1 MQDRELTDN
10 TVLCANGKGLVERRK
25 PLSYNGQ
32 QSVELYPFSS
42 QYVQKLKDGDADV
55 ERHFVEYFSSLL
67 LAKLRFHL
75 RSGQEVQELRQE
87 VFLRVLRAL
96 RQGEGLQKPERLGA
110 YVNSVCNNV
119 LLEYF
124 RQRSR
129 IVQFDEHAPEPMDF
143 RTDPERE
150 MVTAENQNRV
160 RSLVAELAPMDRRI
174 LKALY
179 LEEREKD
186 SVCREFGVSR
196 GYLRVLLHRAKERFR
211 QLTACTPDDFG
222 GLLRRL
228 STIEVRLVGTR
239 RNQCWITS

>member
-1 MQDRELTDN
+1 L
-10 TVLCANGKGLVERRK
+10 
-25 PLSYNGQ
+25 
-32 QSVELYPFSS
+32 ELYSFTS
-42 QYVQKLKDGDADV
+42 QYVQKLTDGDPDV

-67 LAKLRFHL
+67 FAKLRFHL

-129 IVQFDEHAPEPMDF
+129 VVQFDEHTPEPTDLK
-143 RTDPERE
+143 TDPERE
-150 MVTAENQNRV
+150 LVTVENQNRV
-160 RSLVAELAPMDRRI
+160 RSLVAELAPKDRRI

-211 QLTACTPDDFG
+211 QLTNARQMISADC
-222 GLLRRL
+222 
-228 STIEVRLVGTR
+228 
-239 RNQCWITS
+239 

>member
-10 TVLCANGKGLVERRK
+10 ICPVRQREWPRRAPEASLQRANNHL
-25 PLSYNGQ
+25 
-32 QSVELYPFSS
+32 ELYSFSS
-42 QYVQKLKDGDADV
+42 QYVQKLKDGDSDI
-55 ERHFVEYFSSLL
+55 ERHFVEYFSTLL
-67 LAKLRFHL
+67 FAKLRFHL

-87 VFLRVLRAL
+87 VFLRVLRVL
-96 RQGEGLQKPERLGA
+96 RQGDGLQKPERLGA

-119 LLEYF
+119 LLEHF

-129 IVQFDEHAPEPMDF
+129 IVQFDEHTPEPTDL
-143 RTDPERE
+143 RTDPESE
-150 MVTAENQNRV
+150 LVTAENQNRV

-186 SVCREFGVSR
+186 SVCREFGVTR

-211 QLTACTPDDFG
+211 QLTRARQIISADC
-222 GLLRRL
+222 
-228 STIEVRLVGTR
+228 
-239 RNQCWITS
+239 

>member
-1 MQDRELTDN
+1 MQDRKLTDN
-10 TVLCANGKGLVERRK
+10 LCPVRQREGPRRAPETSSIQRAN
-25 PLSYNGQ
+25 NH
-32 QSVELYPFSS
+32 VELYPFTS
-42 QYVQKLKDGDADV
+42 QYVQKLKDGDSDV

-67 LAKLRFHL
+67 FAKLRFHL
-75 RSGQEVQELRQE
+75 RCGQEVQELRQE

-96 RQGEGLQKPERLGA
+96 RQGDGLQKPERLGA

-129 IVQFDEHAPEPMDF
+129 VVQFDEHTPEPPDL

-150 MVTAENQNRV
+150 LVTEENQNRV

-186 SVCREFGVSR
+186 SVCREFGVTR

-211 QLTACTPDDFG
+211 QLTHARQMISADC
-222 GLLRRL
+222 
-228 STIEVRLVGTR
+228 
-239 RNQCWITS
+239 

>member
-10 TVLCANGKGLVERRK
+10 ICPVRQREGLRRAQAPDN
-25 PLSYNGQ
+25 PLMQRAHNH
-32 QSVELYPFSS
+32 VDLYPFTGE
-42 QYVQKLKDGDADV
+42 YVQKLRDGDSDI
-55 ERHFVEYFSSLL
+55 ERHFVEYFSTLL
-67 LAKLRFHL
+67 FAKLRFHL

-96 RQGEGLQKPERLGA
+96 RQGNGLHKPERLGA

-119 LLEYF
+119 LLEHF
-124 RQRSR
+124 RQRNR
-129 IVQFDEHAPEPMDF
+129 IVQFDEHTSEPADL

-150 MVTAENQNRV
+150 LVTPENQNRV

-186 SVCREFGVSR
+186 SVCREFGVTR

-211 QLTACTPDDFG
+211 QLTHARQMISADC
-222 GLLRRL
+222 
-228 STIEVRLVGTR
+228 
-239 RNQCWITS
+239 

>member
-10 TVLCANGKGLVERRK
+10 ICPVRQREGPRRAPETPFIQRAN
-25 PLSYNGQ
+25 NH
-32 QSVELYPFSS
+32 VELYPFSS
-42 QYVQKLKDGDADV
+42 QYVQKLKDGDPDV

-67 LAKLRFHL
+67 FAKLRFHL

-96 RQGEGLQKPERLGA
+96 RQGDGLQKPERLGA

-124 RQRSR
+124 RQRTR
-129 IVQFDEHAPEPMDF
+129 VVQFDEHTPEPTDL

-150 MVTAENQNRV
+150 LVTAENQNRV

-196 GYLRVLLHRAKERFR
+196 GYLRVLLHCAKERFR
-211 QLTACTPDDFG
+211 QLTHARQIISADC
-222 GLLRRL
+222 
-228 STIEVRLVGTR
+228 
-239 RNQCWITS
+239 